1 MPKTKKYSFSDKK
14 IILHSLN
21 NGLINGYLKKEF
33 IYKFD
38 KIFNSISID
47 EFDLHIFLFKLW
59 NQEKNLIKQ
68 YADNSNKLK
77 QILEYIKQEILN
89 KGYPPTV
96 RDICDAVG
104 LKSTSS
110 VHSHL
115 ESLE

>member
-14 IILHSLN
+14 IILQSLN

-38 KIFNSISID
+38 KIFNNISID

-68 YADNSNKLK
+68 YVDNDNKLK
-77 QILEYIKQEILN
+77 QILEYINEQLNTIELVNNKDKEEEKIKILYKIEVN
-89 KGYPPTV
+89 G
-96 RDICDAVG
+96 
-104 LKSTSS
+104 
-110 VHSHL
+110 
-115 ESLE
+115 E

>member
-14 IILHSLN
+14 IILQSLN

-68 YADNSNKLK
+68 YVDNDNKLK
-77 QILEYIKQEILN
+77 QILEYINEQLNTIELVNNKDKEEEKIKILYKIED
-89 KGYPPTV
+89 KG
-96 RDICDAVG
+96 
-104 LKSTSS
+104 
-110 VHSHL
+110 
-115 ESLE
+115 E

>member
-14 IILHSLN
+14 IILQSLN

-68 YADNSNKLK
+68 YVDNDNKLK
-77 QILEYIKQEILN
+77 QILEYINEQLNTIELVNNKDKEEEKIKILYKIEDN
-89 KGYPPTV
+89 G
-96 RDICDAVG
+96 
-104 LKSTSS
+104 
-110 VHSHL
+110 
-115 ESLE
+115 E

>member
-14 IILHSLN
+14 IILQSLN

-77 QILEYIKQEILN
+77 QILEYINEQLNTIELVNNKDKEEEKIKILYKN
-89 KGYPPTV
+89 
-96 RDICDAVG
+96 
-104 LKSTSS
+104 
-110 VHSHL
+110 
-115 ESLE
+115 

>member
-77 QILEYIKQEILN
+77 QILEYINEQLNTIELVNNKDKEEEKIKILYKIEDN
-89 KGYPPTV
+89 G
-96 RDICDAVG
+96 
-104 LKSTSS
+104 
-110 VHSHL
+110 
-115 ESLE
+115 E

>member
-14 IILHSLN
+14 IILQSLN

-38 KIFNSISID
+38 KIFNNISID

-68 YADNSNKLK
+68 YVDNDNKLMHM
-77 QILEYIKQEILN
+77 LEYINEQLNTIQLVNNKDKEEEKIKILYKIEDN
-89 KGYPPTV
+89 G
-96 RDICDAVG
+96 
-104 LKSTSS
+104 
-110 VHSHL
+110 
-115 ESLE
+115 E

>member
-38 KIFNSISID
+38 KIFNNISID

-77 QILEYIKQEILN
+77 QILEYINEQLNTIELVNNKDKEEEKIKILYKIEDN
-89 KGYPPTV
+89 G
-96 RDICDAVG
+96 
-104 LKSTSS
+104 
-110 VHSHL
+110 
-115 ESLE
+115 E

>member
-14 IILHSLN
+14 IILQSLN

-38 KIFNSISID
+38 KIFNNISID

-68 YADNSNKLK
+68 YVDNDNKLK
-77 QILEYIKQEILN
+77 QILEYINKQLNTIELVNNIDKEEEKIKILYKIEDN
-89 KGYPPTV
+89 
-96 RDICDAVG
+96 
-104 LKSTSS
+104 
-110 VHSHL
+110 
-115 ESLE
+115 EE

>member
-1 MPKTKKYSFSDKK
+1 MPKTKKYCFSDKK

-77 QILEYIKQEILN
+77 QILEYINEQLNTIELVNNKDKEEEKIKILYKIEDN
-89 KGYPPTV
+89 G
-96 RDICDAVG
+96 
-104 LKSTSS
+104 
-110 VHSHL
+110 
-115 ESLE
+115 E

>member
-14 IILHSLN
+14 IILQSLN

-77 QILEYIKQEILN
+77 QILEYINEQLNTIELVNNKDKEEEKIKILYKIEDN
-89 KGYPPTV
+89 G
-96 RDICDAVG
+96 
-104 LKSTSS
+104 
-110 VHSHL
+110 
-115 ESLE
+115 E

>member
-14 IILHSLN
+14 IILQSLN

-38 KIFNSISID
+38 KIFNNISID

-68 YADNSNKLK
+68 YVDNDNKLK
-77 QILEYIKQEILN
+77 QILEYINEQLNTIELVNNKDKEEEKIKILYKIED
-89 KGYPPTV
+89 KG
-96 RDICDAVG
+96 
-104 LKSTSS
+104 
-110 VHSHL
+110 
-115 ESLE
+115 E

>member
-14 IILHSLN
+14 VILQGLN

-38 KIFNSISID
+38 KIFNNISID

-77 QILEYIKQEILN
+77 QILEYINEQLNTIELVNNKDKEEEKIKILYKIEDN
-89 KGYPPTV
+89 G
-96 RDICDAVG
+96 
-104 LKSTSS
+104 
-110 VHSHL
+110 
-115 ESLE
+115 E